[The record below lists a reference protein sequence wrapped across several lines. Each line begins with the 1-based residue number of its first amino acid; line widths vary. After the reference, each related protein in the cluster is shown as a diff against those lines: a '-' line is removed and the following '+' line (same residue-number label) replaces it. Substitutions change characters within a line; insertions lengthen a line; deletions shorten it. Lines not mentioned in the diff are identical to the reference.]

1 MCGICGF
8 VNGRTAGPASA
19 ELLARMCREIVH
31 RGPDDE
37 GLHVE
42 GPAALGNRRL
52 SIIDVEGG
60 HQPLSNEDGSLWI
73 AYNGEAYNFA
83 EVRDELL
90 ARGHRFRTRS
100 DTETM
105 VHAFEEWGPAF
116 LDRFRGMFAFALW
129 DAKGRTLR
137 LVRDR
142 VGVKPLYYTLLAD
155 GTIVFG
161 SELKTILVH
170 PGVARAIEPRALDLF
185 LTLEY
190 VPAPY
195 SMFRGIHKLPAGSI
209 LTWDE
214 GKVSI
219 RRYWDIEPPAEDAA
233 GAPAGKP
240 RPLAEIEDEL
250 YALLKESVRLRL
262 VSDVPLG
269 AFLSGGIDSSTI
281 VGLMRE
287 LGASPLRTYSIG
299 FKDAS
304 YNELAHARRVAERF
318 QTEHEE
324 FVLEPR
330 ALDLTEKLVRHLD
343 EPLGDFSIFPTYLV
357 STMARK
363 HVKVVLSG
371 DGGDEIFGGYEH
383 YQAQKIARLPGVA
396 AGAKLAGLATSRLRP
411 GEKKKGAWNKLRR
424 FTQAFDHEPALRHFR
439 WMMFLTRADR
449 EALYAG
455 GLKASL
461 GGLPALGD
469 GPPFDEIL
477 GRLDGFDQLTGEL
490 YLDLKTYLVDD
501 IMVKVDRM
509 SMATSLEAREPLLD
523 HKLIEFAFRLPG
535 RLKLHGLTTKWIFK
549 KTVERLLPKDNI
561 YRRKEGFSIPIKHWL
576 RVELRD
582 MVETYLGEKRLAE
595 AGLFNPAPVRVMIDA
610 HVQGREN
617 YSHQLWALLIF
628 EIWRDTYLKG

>member
-1 MCGICGF
+1 MCGICGY
-8 VNGRTAGPASA
+8 VNAWGAGPASA

-83 EVRDELL
+83 EIRDDLM
-90 ARGHRFRTRS
+90 ARGHAFRTRS

-105 VHAFEEWGPAF
+105 VHAFEEWGATF

-129 DAKGRTLR
+129 DAKSRTLR

-142 VGVKPLYYTLLAD
+142 VGVKPLYYALLAD

-170 PGVARAIEPRALDLF
+170 PAVKREIEPRALDLF

-195 SMFRGIHKLPAGSI
+195 SMFRGIHKLAAGCV
-209 LTWDE
+209 LTWED
-214 GKVSI
+214 GKISI
-219 RRYWDIEPPAEDAA
+219 RRYWDIEPPGEGAAE
-233 GAPAGKP
+233 KP
-240 RPLAEIEDEL
+240 RPLASLQDEL
-250 YALLKESVRLRL
+250 YALLKDSVRLRL

-304 YNELAHARRVAERF
+304 YNELGHARRIAERF
-318 QTEHEE
+318 GTEHEE
-324 FVLEPR
+324 LVLEPQ
-330 ALDLTEKLVRHLD
+330 ALELTEKLVRHLD

-357 STMARK
+357 SVLARK

-383 YQAQKIARLPGVA
+383 YQAQKIARLPGIA
-396 AGAKLAGLATSRLRP
+396 AGAKLAGLATARLRP

-424 FTQAFDHEPALRHFR
+424 FTQAFDHDPAMRHLR
-439 WMMFLTRADR
+439 WMMFLSRADR
-449 EALYAG
+449 DALYSD
-455 GLKASL
+455 GLKSEL
-461 GGLPALGD
+461 GGLPTLAD
-469 GPPFDEIL
+469 AAPFAEIV
-477 GRLDGFDQLTGEL
+477 RRMADFDRTTGEL

-549 KTVERLLPKDNI
+549 KTVERLLPKENI

-582 MVETYLGEKRLAE
+582 MMEAYLGEKRISD
-595 AGLFNPAPVRVMIDA
+595 AGLFNPAPVRAMVDA
-610 HVQGREN
+610 HVKGREN

-628 EIWRDTYLKG
+628 EIWRETYLKA